1 MFVDDG
7 YSSNEESIVE
17 ERSRKQIK
25 QSKLRE
31 LNRRRRHTLDDS
43 NKTKNV
49 NIKPSKA
56 PVGSEKGSIFNKRA
70 KEDEFLEELR
80 KESNK
85 KHTNRSGD
93 DPFLDSAKRRSIQ
106 VNNNT
111 DVLDETQQL
120 VTRNPREQKK
130 EECQSETPIL
140 GKESGT
146 VQSIPT
152 AGEEGYWTQE
162 LDSMWIETSLLLRV
176 PIANAEDLIFVEASA
191 EAGLLFMS
199 ELDDVARSLNIL
211 RGTLSR
217 WLLPYDQNTR
227 LDEQSSTPHSVL
239 ENIPAVLRGKLSEKQ
254 VYYLVRG
261 ANNVRRLVRIKIAD
275 DNDLEQA
282 RAALRTTMS
291 FIKKLNER
299 AVKFSK
305 SPFEFIELRPKSAVV

>member
-93 DPFLDSAKRRSIQ
+93 DPFLDSAKRKSIQ

-111 DVLDETQQL
+111 DVSDETQQL
-120 VTRNPREQKK
+120 VKRNPREQKK

-227 LDEQSSTPHSVL
+227 LDEQSSTPH
-239 ENIPAVLRGKLSEKQ
+239 R
-254 VYYLVRG
+254 YLYSLWMQTLG
-261 ANNVRRLVRIKIAD
+261 FPLTSI
-275 DNDLEQA
+275 
-282 RAALRTTMS
+282 TS
-291 FIKKLNER
+291 FNCKY
-299 AVKFSK
+299 
-305 SPFEFIELRPKSAVV
+305 SPFLTDIFSNLSVVFLKIYPQFCEGN